1 MIVCPIFQFLVLPYY
16 ISLITIL
23 SFVFTDF
30 IHDGEAGHKED
41 EHLWEETVETS
52 TASCSSTKPL
62 REHRSIDFPAASCTW
77 PVYLPAFPC
86 TWPVYLPA
94 SPAPGPSTPSS
105 ASQPVEH
112 DVVCY
117 ASKRKLGY
125 CFNNEDNKQEI
136 ARLPST
142 ITDPEMLKPLFSN
155 LRCPN
160 LKGRQPSL
168 SLENTKSKNC
178 GLAISLVVLCTTC
191 GDEISSAMT
200 SAKCAICV

>member
-30 IHDGEAGHKED
+30 IHHGEAGHKED
-41 EHLWEETVETS
+41 EHLWEETAETS

-77 PVYLPAFPC
+77 PF
-86 TWPVYLPA
+86 YLPA

-112 DVVCY
+112 DVVCS

-136 ARLPST
+136 ARLPSA
-142 ITDPEMLKPLFSN
+142 ITDLEMLKPLFSN

-160 LKGRQPSL
+160 LKCRQPSL

-178 GLAISLVVLCTTC
+178 GRAISLVVWCTTC